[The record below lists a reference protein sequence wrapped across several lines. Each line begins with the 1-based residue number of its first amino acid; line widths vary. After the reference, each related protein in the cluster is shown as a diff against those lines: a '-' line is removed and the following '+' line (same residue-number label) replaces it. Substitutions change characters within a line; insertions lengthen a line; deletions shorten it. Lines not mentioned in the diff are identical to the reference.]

1 MLPLAR
7 LQITSLLGAEMLSDA
22 SWRDIAKTLR
32 ISGRELQI
40 VHGIFDNRTEHA
52 IAVNLSIAD
61 CTVHTHLN
69 RLYKKLGVT
78 TRVELVLRVIE
89 TFLSTEQ
96 VFRRSMAKIL
106 IEGSSSRISETK
118 VSTE

>member
-1 MLPLAR
+1 M
-7 LQITSLLGAEMLSDA
+7 TSLLGAAMLSDTN
-22 SWRDIAKTLR
+22 WRDVAKALR

-52 IAVNLSIAD
+52 IAADLHIAD

-89 TFLSTEQ
+89 TFLKTEQ
-96 VFRRSMAKIL
+96 LVNGPTAKIL
-106 IEGSSSRISETK
+106 IENASFRISNAK
-118 VSTE
+118 VSTEQRTTAYR